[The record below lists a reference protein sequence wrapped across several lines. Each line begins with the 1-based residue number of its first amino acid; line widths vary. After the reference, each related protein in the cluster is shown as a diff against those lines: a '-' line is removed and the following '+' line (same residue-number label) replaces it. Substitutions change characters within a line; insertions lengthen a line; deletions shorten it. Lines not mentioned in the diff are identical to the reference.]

1 MIQLTNG
8 VQLPETRLI
17 QKATASVSSLSAA
30 GRLEVMQYDDTLPLV
45 AVTLTNRGIHWAPP
59 AGATLRVRMGKPD
72 GKGVLN
78 DALGT
83 DENGAVYFAF
93 TRQMTAADGMGELSI
108 QVETDEG
115 VKSSAILPV
124 TIRRSPVSD
133 DKIESGDEYQS
144 LAQILDEA
152 GGVIQQAGAA
162 ADTAAQQADAAA
174 QQADAAA
181 QQADQARQYAQQA
194 GEQAARAV
202 AEGLAD
208 LGFPKIRPLRT
219 DTAVPN
225 PTGGDRAG
233 CTPVYGSNYEVS
245 LQLLDSSGYG
255 IVGFALAESYQE
267 LEDQEIIA
275 VVKNIGQSPVDTTLM
290 LTNSTTAWNNADQTV
305 FRLTDFRLSLNPGQ
319 LQTISFVPSDYRA
332 KYQAKPQADQRFC
345 VLAAKY
351 YPADSNTQ
359 DLLLC
364 FYNATQFARYQ
375 GFDSDRILYPL
386 RAVEADLADGV
397 TDTLRQALVA
407 EVAQQVQQGNRY
419 ITCWGDSLTARGG
432 WTTTLQNLCGMPVYN
447 GGTGGEPCRT
457 ILARQGGDV
466 MVVND
471 LQIPA
476 QKTPVVLANR
486 STDKGIMTW
495 FGNHSTPLLQGGTEH
510 VNPCLLGTV
519 EGTLAWTGASFSDQ
533 NGTWTFT
540 RSTAGDAVT
549 IDRPTA
555 LRTNFDRS
563 RNAPYLM
570 ILFMGQNGGYTSNE
584 ELVWQHQRMVEHAQ
598 AEHVLV
604 LGFSTG
610 SASSRSAYEKAMQQA
625 FGRYF
630 LSLRQYLA
638 HPIYDGQGTEAG
650 NIVSCYGLADAG
662 LTPTAQDLEA
672 IGTGTVPPQ
681 CTLDGIH
688 YTTATQ
694 TVIGKLIYNYC
705 RELNLF

>member
-1 MIQLTNG
+1 MIELTNG
-8 VQLPETRLI
+8 VQIQEERLI
-17 QKATASVSSLSAA
+17 QKATASVDGLTSTGKMS
-30 GRLEVMQYDDTLPLV
+30 VMQYDDTLPV
-45 AVTLTNRGIHWAPP
+45 GAVTLTSASVIWKPP
-59 AGATLRVRMGKPD
+59 EGAVLRVRMGKPD
-72 GKGVLN
+72 NKGVLN
-78 DALGT
+78 DALGMDT
-83 DENGAVYFAF
+83 DGTVYFAF
-93 TRQMTAADGMGELSI
+93 TRQMTAAYGMASAAIE
-108 QVETDEG
+108 VEADSG
-115 VKSSAILPV
+115 VKASAPFVVEVRKNPV
-124 TIRRSPVSD
+124 QDDTIQ
-133 DKIESGDEYQS
+133 SGDEYMALTEIVAAVQGS
-144 LAQILDEA
+144 VDTAN
-152 GGVIQQAGAA
+152 AA
-162 ADTAAQQADAAA
+162 AEQAK
-174 QQADAAA
+174 QY
-181 QQADQARQYAQQA
+181 ADQAGEVPQA
-194 GEQAARAV
+194 V
-202 AEGLAD
+202 AD

-305 FRLTDFRLSLNPGQ
+305 FRLTDFRLSLDPGQ

-447 GGTGGEPCRT
+447 GGTGGETCRT